1 MQMDREKQAEV
12 NLKISARDGGT
23 NPKFATAQVKITI
36 EDENDEAPRFLQGSA
51 GLLMLEISE
60 NTRVGSKITSVQAV
74 DNDQGRNGSVG
85 YSLSQATQARYPG
98 VFSINSGTGDIIVNT
113 VLDRETRTEYDLV
126 VIAEDGGEPAQSSSV
141 RVHIDV
147 GDTNDNSPSFY
158 PLKYFVVLQSDFSQE
173 EPCVQLRATDA
184 DEGINAVVEYELIEG
199 DTSTFSLN
207 DQTGEIFLR
216 KPVHDISGN
225 IYDLKV
231 AAKDKKGRK
240 SVEHA
245 DVEIIVES
253 DSLKYLSCTENLYR
267 FSILEDS
274 SISSSD
280 IGRIVGN
287 VQLQDN
293 PMPGLQFEIIDG
305 NKFDTFSIEESS
317 GTIIT
322 KRPLDRET
330 QEKTVLKIRVKST
343 SAVISAICQAEV
355 KLEDVNDQTPVI
367 TDDEVITISED
378 APIKEI
384 IKIVKA
390 RDDDKDKNAR
400 VHYKLADDID
410 GHFSIN
416 QDTGAIHLEKP
427 LKKTLSSLK
436 EVFLNVFVSDNGVP
450 SLSSNYTYRYK

>member
-1 MQMDREKQAEV
+1 MQIDREKQAAV

-23 NPKFATAQVKITI
+23 NPKFATAQVRISI
-36 EDENDEAPRFLQGSA
+36 EDENDESPRFLQGTA
-51 GLLMLEISE
+51 GLLSLDISE
-60 NTRVGSKITSVQAV
+60 NTRVGSKITTLQAV
-74 DNDQGRNGSVG
+74 DNDQGRNGSVS
-85 YSLSQATQARYPG
+85 YKLSRATAARYPG
-98 VFSINSGTGDIIVNT
+98 HFSINSGTGDLSVNT
-113 VLDRETRTEYDLV
+113 ILDRETRAEYDLV
-126 VIAEDGGEPAQSSSV
+126 VIAEDGGEPARSSSMT
-141 RVHIDV
+141 VHIDV
-147 GDTNDNSPSFY
+147 SDTNDNAPSFY

-173 EPCVQLRATDA
+173 EPCVQLRARDA
-184 DEGINAVVEYELIEG
+184 DEGINAVLEYELIQG

-207 DQTGEIFLR
+207 DQNGKIFLR
-216 KPVHDISGN
+216 KPVGDISGS
-225 IYDLKV
+225 IYDLRV
-231 AAKDKKGRK
+231 AARDKKGRK

-253 DSLKYLSCTENLYR
+253 DSLNYLSCTENLYR

-274 SISSSD
+274 SISSPD
-280 IGRIVGN
+280 IGRMVGA
-287 VQLQDN
+287 VKLQDN
-293 PMPGLQFEIIDG
+293 SVPSLQFEIIDG
-305 NKFDTFSIEESS
+305 NEFDMFSIEESS

-355 KLEDVNDQTPVI
+355 KLEDVNDQTPII

-400 VHYKLADDID
+400 VHYSLEDDVD

-416 QDTGAIHLEKP
+416 HDTGAIYLEKP
-427 LKKTLSSLK
+427 LKKSVSKFK
-436 EVFLNVFVSDNGVP
+436 EVFLNVLVSDRGVP
-450 SLSSNYTYRYK
+450 SLSSNYTYR